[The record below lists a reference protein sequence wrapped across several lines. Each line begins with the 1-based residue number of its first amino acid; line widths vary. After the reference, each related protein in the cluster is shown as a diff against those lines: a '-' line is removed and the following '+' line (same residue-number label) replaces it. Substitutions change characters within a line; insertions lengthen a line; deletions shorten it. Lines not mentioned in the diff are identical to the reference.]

1 MFPNNELNND
11 LKFTQEINEE
21 IHAARTK
28 RVQCLYR
35 VSTEQ
40 QITYNDKK
48 QADIPM
54 QRMACR
60 KFVAEHG
67 WKIVFEDQED
77 GISGHKIRAENR
89 DKIQLIKQRAK
100 KKQFDILLVFMFDR
114 IGRIADETPFVV
126 EWFVSYAQMYECAE
140 FETKKMIISTLI
152 ERIEVSRDYQVK
164 VTFNVTLEQF
174 LEMLAPQQS

>member
-1 MFPNNELNND
+1 M
-11 LKFTQEINEE
+11 
-21 IHAARTK
+21 K
-28 RVQCLYR
+28 RVYALYR
-35 VSTEQ
+35 VSTA
-40 QITYNDKK
+40 K
-48 QADIPM
+48 QVDHVACGNTTKDDIPM

-60 KFVAEHG
+60 KFAAEHG
-67 WKIVFEDQED
+67 WEIVFEDQED

-140 FETKKMIISTLI
+140 FETKKMIISILI

-174 LEMLAPQQS
+174 LEMLTPQQS